1 MTDEYQ
7 VVDEVT
13 RETADLLGANPD
25 AVLAW
30 KADGD
35 GAYVLEPADD

>member
-1 MTDEYQ
+1 MTDEWQ

-13 RETADLLGANPD
+13 RETAEMLVDAGAT
-25 AVLAW
+25 VAW

-35 GAYVLEPADD
+35 GAYRIERTSD